1 MLKNYLTLIAI
12 GLIWGS
18 QFVFQEISLQG
29 FSPVWVGTL
38 RAVLGAMTLIVICN
52 LIRVKSISN
61 QWGLFAL
68 IGLLEAAIPFI
79 LVPWAQQSLSS
90 SIAAILM
97 GTLPFY
103 ALLLAP
109 VFIKDARITKGNA
122 VSVIVGFSG
131 LLVLFS
137 PELLLTTGDINL
149 ISATAI
155 MVAAVCFA
163 IALLLLNR
171 VRGEHPLIVARNV
184 LCMASIQL
192 MLIAFLTSPIVSVK
206 PTASSVFSLVYL
218 GVMCA
223 GIVYYLYMMS
233 IQNAGPVFTSM
244 TNYLVP
250 AVGVFIGVLLANE
263 SVHPTTWLA
272 LVIILSALF
281 INQKLAK
288 YH

>member
-1 MLKNYLTLIAI
+1 
-12 GLIWGS
+12 
-18 QFVFQEISLQG
+18 
-29 FSPVWVGTL
+29 
-38 RAVLGAMTLIVICN
+38 
-52 LIRVKSISN
+52 
-61 QWGLFAL
+61 
-68 IGLLEAAIPFI
+68 
-79 LVPWAQQSLSS
+79 
-90 SIAAILM
+90 
-97 GTLPFY
+97 
-103 ALLLAP
+103 
-109 VFIKDARITKGNA
+109 
-122 VSVIVGFSG
+122 
-131 LLVLFS
+131 
-137 PELLLTTGDINL
+137 
-149 ISATAI
+149 

-288 YH
+288 NY